1 MRIYAV
7 FLDPSYFFLFSP
19 PFPFLRLLRSFSPA
33 VALVFFFNFIFYCIA
48 PERRLFT
55 ARIHFLI
62 SSPPSF
68 FFFSLKQLNSP
79 I

>member
-33 VALVFFFNFIFYCIA
+33 VALVFFLILF
-48 PERRLFT
+48 FT
-55 ARIHFLI
+55 ALLLSAGFSQLEST
-62 SSPPSF
+62 SSYLLLLPS